1 MKVIGI
7 NGSSRKDGNTAI
19 LIRTVFEELQKNG
32 IDTELIQ
39 LPEVNIDPCKMC
51 EGGKCLAC
59 LEKGA
64 CVFTHDDFHVIFE
77 KIKEADGLVLGSPVY
92 GADISSKMKS
102 FIDRLGIASLGD
114 AKVLQHKPGAAVS
127 AVRRAGGMTAVD
139 ALNHFMLFREMLVVG
154 STYWNMVYGKDVGD
168 VLNDDEGMA
177 NMRNIGE
184 NMAWLLKKLHS

>member
-19 LIRTVFEELQKNG
+19 LIRTVFEELHKNG
-32 IDTELIQ
+32 MDTELIQ

-51 EGGKCLAC
+51 EGGRCLAC
-59 LEKGA
+59 MEKGA
-64 CVFTHDDFHVIFE
+64 CIFTHDDFHVIFE

-92 GADISSKMKS
+92 GADISAKMKK
-102 FIDRLGIASLGD
+102 FIDRLGMGSLGD
-114 AKVLQHKPGAAVS
+114 GKVLQNKPGAAVS

-139 ALNHFMLFREMLVVG
+139 TLNHFMLFREMLVVG

-168 VLNDDEGMA
+168 VLKDDEGMA

-184 NMAWLLKKLHS
+184 NMAWLLKKLHV

>member
-19 LIRTVFEELQKNG
+19 LIRTVFEELHKNG
-32 IDTELIQ
+32 IETELIQ
-39 LPEVNIDPCKMC
+39 LPEVNMNPCKLC
-51 EGGKCLAC
+51 EGETCLAC
-59 LEKGA
+59 LEKGS
-64 CVFTHDDFHVIFE
+64 CVFKKDDFHVIFD
-77 KIKEADGLVLGSPVY
+77 KIKESDGLVLGSPVY
-92 GADISSKMKS
+92 GADISAKMKN

-139 ALNHFMLFREMLVVG
+139 TLNHFMLFREMLVVG

-184 NMAWLLKKLHS
+184 NMAWLLKRLHV